1 MTSNAKNPL
10 RKEDD
15 PRAMD
20 QIKIGNK
27 LVGRRF
33 SVSSLSREFL
43 EYRRVIAAPP
53 HSDPRFRI
61 GLHCP
66 RHRPVRPRCG
76 GINFVRSD
84 AAGFCS
90 RRFLRMATRSF
101 LRAVPRTGRRL
112 SSHISSMDNGPT
124 PH

>member
-1 MTSNAKNPL
+1 MTSNAKNPP

-15 PRAMD
+15 PHAMD

-27 LVGRRF
+27 LVARRF

-66 RHRPVRPRCG
+66 RHPPVRPRWG
-76 GINFVRSD
+76 GINFFRSD

-101 LRAVPRTGRRL
+101 LRA
-112 SSHISSMDNGPT
+112 
-124 PH
+124 